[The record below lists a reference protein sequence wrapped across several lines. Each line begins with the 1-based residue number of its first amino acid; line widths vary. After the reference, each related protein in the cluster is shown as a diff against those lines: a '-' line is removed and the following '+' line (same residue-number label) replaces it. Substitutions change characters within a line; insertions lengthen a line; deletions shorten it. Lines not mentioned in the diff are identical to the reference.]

1 MAEKFIHA
9 VYDDDDKLIDAV
21 KDLKKNKITIEEV
34 FTPFPVHGLDH
45 LLDLKPTR
53 LAIAAF
59 IYGCTGLTFGLLMIN
74 YIMIVDW
81 PQNIGGKPSFSIIE
95 NLPAFVPVIF
105 ELTVFFAAH
114 LMVITFYLRSRLWPF
129 KDAENPIPETTD
141 DKFLI
146 QIPVY
151 SNESKIKAII
161 KKTDVYDISVIQG
174 DSNEEIQEEK
184 NNVQSNVQLLES
196 DLTIGFVFHSRKY
209 SDGSSNLRI
218 QFTKGRGLQYAKNSG
233 LRIFRKYWISK
244 KNEVSNKHPESER
257 INNLLSNLNDRI
269 SLTKKMFVEG
279 NVSYEEAYKEI
290 LIND

>member
-151 SNESKIKAII
+151 DNESKIKAVI
-161 KKTDVYDISVIQG
+161 KKTDFYDISVIKE
-174 DSNEEIQEEK
+174 DFNEDIQEEK
-184 NNVQSNVQLLES
+184 NNAQGNVQLLES

-233 LRIFRKYWISK
+233 IRIFRKYWISK
-244 KNEVSNKHPESER
+244 KNEVSNKHPESKK
-257 INNLLSNLNDRI
+257 INNLLSNLKDRI
-269 SLTKKMFVEG
+269 SLTKKMFIEG
-279 NVSYEEAYKEI
+279 TVLFEEAYKEI